1 MKDTATITGLEEKY
15 KKLLLIKLG
24 ADKRLAVN
32 SPSSKYPEPAFVYVK
47 SVKTEK
53 VIAIRLDGEDKTMRF
68 WDYIDDD
75 DYSSEDGV
83 WDKMTDKGLE
93 NFINKFYAVADKAV
107 DIEFFGLDG
116 ECDDY
121 YAGVADYEQTVENA
135 KKAVKKYGED
145 ADFVFAKYS
154 NFYGDVQYGF
164 DANFRQIVKR

>member
-1 MKDTATITGLEEKY
+1 MKDTATITGFEEKY

-93 NFINKFYAVADKAV
+93 NFINKFLGG
-107 DIEFFGLDG
+107 FF
-116 ECDDY
+116 
-121 YAGVADYEQTVENA
+121 YE
-135 KKAVKKYGED
+135 ED
-145 ADFVFAKYS
+145 TICCF
-154 NFYGDVQYGF
+154 
-164 DANFRQIVKR
+164 